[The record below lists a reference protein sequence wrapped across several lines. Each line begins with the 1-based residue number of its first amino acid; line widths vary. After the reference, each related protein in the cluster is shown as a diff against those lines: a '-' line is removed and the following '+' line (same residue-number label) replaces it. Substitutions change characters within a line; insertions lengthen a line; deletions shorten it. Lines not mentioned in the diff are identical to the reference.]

1 MLDFSFIA
9 EFVEQVQYLL
19 PLAVLA
25 VPLIMLTLAFGL
37 GGR

>member
-1 MLDFSFIA
+1 MLDFSFLA
-9 EFVEQVQYLL
+9 EFVQQVQYLL

-37 GGR
+37 SER